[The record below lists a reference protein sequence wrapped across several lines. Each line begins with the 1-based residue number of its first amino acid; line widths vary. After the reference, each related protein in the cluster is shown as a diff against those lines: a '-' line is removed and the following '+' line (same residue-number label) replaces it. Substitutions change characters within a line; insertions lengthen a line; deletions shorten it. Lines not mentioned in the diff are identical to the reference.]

1 MSVRPR
7 TGGKLELTFFGSE
20 IMGRQV
26 VEAILGNKKPVALLF
41 LLFSVSTTA
50 MTIKANILGIRILF
64 NPEVKALKDAKKA
77 KNPELIE
84 IDLQ

>member
-1 MSVRPR
+1 
-7 TGGKLELTFFGSE
+7 
-20 IMGRQV
+20 
-26 VEAILGNKKPVALLF
+26 
-41 LLFSVSTTA
+41 
-50 MTIKANILGIRILF
+50 MTIKANILGNRILF

>member
-41 LLFSVSTTA
+41 LLFSVTA
-50 MTIKANILGIRILF
+50 MTIKANILGNRILF